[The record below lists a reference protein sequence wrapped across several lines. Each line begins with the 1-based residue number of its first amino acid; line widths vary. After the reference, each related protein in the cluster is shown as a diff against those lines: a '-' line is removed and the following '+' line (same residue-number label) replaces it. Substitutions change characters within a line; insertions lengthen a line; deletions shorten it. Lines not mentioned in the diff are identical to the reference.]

1 MSESRII
8 LGVKRDEANKG
19 EDAEDKGGIMLSIQG
34 QQRNKTSNEYVDTAK
49 RSNQIRR

>member
-1 MSESRII
+1 MNGRAVMSESCII

-34 QQRNKTSNEYVDTAK
+34 T
-49 RSNQIRR
+49 RRPTNMLTRPSAAIK